1 MKNSHILN
9 VLVVDDEEKIG
20 EMFVKWLS
28 LKGHSV
34 NFVMEGKKALHL
46 IKQKTFGLV
55 FLDILMPGISTEEI
69 LEGIKKISPK
79 TKVIIITGK
88 MITHGLMEELERK
101 GASDFLQKP
110 FKMNDVMKI
119 INKMDA
125 A

>member
-1 MKNSHILN
+1 MKI
-9 VLVVDDEEKIG
+9 LVVDDEEKIG

-46 IKQKTFGLV
+46 IKQETFGLV
-55 FLDILMPGISTEEI
+55 FLDILMPGIPTEEI
-69 LEGIKKISPK
+69 LEGIKKISPE

-88 MITHGLMEELERK
+88 MITPGLMEELKRK
-101 GASDFLQKP
+101 GASGFLQKP

-119 INKMDA
+119 INKMNA